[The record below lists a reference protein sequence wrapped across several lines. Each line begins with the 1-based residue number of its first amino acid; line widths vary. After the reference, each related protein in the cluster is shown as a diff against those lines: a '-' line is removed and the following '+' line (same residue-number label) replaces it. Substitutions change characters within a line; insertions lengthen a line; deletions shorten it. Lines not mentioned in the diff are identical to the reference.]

1 MWEGKQNGETENHAR
16 GYHELLD
23 SCYEKCLNGIP
34 MASLSVEE
42 MANDYRQWIYKSN

>member
-1 MWEGKQNGETENHAR
+1 MIKQKITQEDIKK
-16 GYHELLD
+16 LLD

-42 MANDYRQWIYKSN
+42 MANDYLSVY